1 MYVDQACGLVKNLA
15 LMTHITTDQNEE
27 PIIRLAYNLGVE
39 VIFFPVLVI
48 RACFMYHTRRCNW
61 NQLQFELRTISQMV
75 ESYNA

>member
-39 VIFFPVLVI
+39 VSFFLD
-48 RACFMYHTRRCNW
+48 C
-61 NQLQFELRTISQMV
+61 Q
-75 ESYNA
+75 

>member
-39 VIFFPVLVI
+39 VRFFAVSEI
-48 RACFMYHTRRCNW
+48 RACFMCHSPRCN
-61 NQLQFELRTISQMV
+61 
-75 ESYNA
+75 